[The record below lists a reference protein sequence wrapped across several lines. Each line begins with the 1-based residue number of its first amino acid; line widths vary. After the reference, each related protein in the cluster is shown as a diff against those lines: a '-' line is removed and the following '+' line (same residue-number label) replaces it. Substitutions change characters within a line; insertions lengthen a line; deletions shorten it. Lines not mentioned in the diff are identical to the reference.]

1 MVMKNSPFTI
11 ILILL
16 SLTMNAQDNWET
28 YLINKEKGLMSVSV
42 NMDLNVAKPNY
53 KNLLIVGTTTR
64 KCLKNGY
71 PNVDGLEDLYTFSDS
86 VANAID
92 KLTKSRLAG
101 IITYQCAGLDVFYVK
116 DTLNLREN
124 IYETINKNF
133 SQSKTYTVIESDK
146 KWEYYHNNLYPKDIS
161 EGFFINQDFL
171 RQLVEEGD
179 DLTEPKELKHWIYF
193 YNLKKRVKFINEI
206 KKLDFAIDSV
216 NYKKDKKFVDVQN
229 SFYYSRVKKYPF
241 EVKISRKDSI
251 DPSSISKLT
260 YMLQALAESLNGKYD
275 GWGFE

>member
-42 NMDLNVAKPNY
+42 NMDLNVDKPNY

-86 VANAID
+86 VANTID
-92 KLTKSRLAG
+92 KITKSRLAG

-133 SQSKTYTVIESDK
+133 SQLKTYTVIERDK

-161 EGFFINQDFL
+161 EGFFMNQDFL

-179 DLTEPKELKHWIYF
+179 DLSKPKELKHWIYF
-193 YNLKKRVKFINEI
+193 YNVKKRVKFINQI

-260 YMLQALAESLNGKYD
+260 NLLQALAKSLNGKYD

>member
-1 MVMKNSPFTI
+1 MVMKNSLFTI

-42 NMDLNVAKPNY
+42 NMDLNVDKPNY

-86 VANAID
+86 VANTID
-92 KLTKSRLAG
+92 KITKSRLAG

-116 DTLNLREN
+116 DTLNLRKN

-133 SQSKTYTVIESDK
+133 S
-146 KWEYYHNNLYPKDIS
+146 
-161 EGFFINQDFL
+161 
-171 RQLVEEGD
+171 
-179 DLTEPKELKHWIYF
+179 
-193 YNLKKRVKFINEI
+193 
-206 KKLDFAIDSV
+206 
-216 NYKKDKKFVDVQN
+216 
-229 SFYYSRVKKYPF
+229 
-241 EVKISRKDSI
+241 
-251 DPSSISKLT
+251 
-260 YMLQALAESLNGKYD
+260 
-275 GWGFE
+275 